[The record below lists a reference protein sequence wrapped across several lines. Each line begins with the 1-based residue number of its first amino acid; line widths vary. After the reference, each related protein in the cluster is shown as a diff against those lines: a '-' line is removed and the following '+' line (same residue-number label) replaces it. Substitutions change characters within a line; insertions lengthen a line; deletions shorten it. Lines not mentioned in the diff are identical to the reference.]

1 MDWLNAILQAISSVG
16 FPIVA
21 AGAMFYL
28 NYKTTAAI
36 NDLSKTVAL
45 NTEAI
50 NDLKEKI
57 K

>member
-1 MDWLNAILQAISSVG
+1 MQYIQVFINAISSVG

-21 AGAMFYL
+21 CGAMFYL
-28 NYKTTAAI
+28 NYKTTQAI

-50 NDLKEKI
+50 NDLRDKI